1 MLIALL
7 YLSLLTAAQ
16 TSTAVKT
23 NGCNKFDSQHVCQQ
37 GQIITDAEEA
47 KTILEG
53 GRYTADGSGP
63 AVYVFMSQNCPFS
76 KAFLKDRARFDGVQ
90 FRYYP
95 FLAKGCCKTPIF
107 QNSIARTN
115 NFVEKW
121 CRDGCFELQALTGYS
136 PRPHGLRWPMDLLA
150 GWTHIDRSQRIV
162 EDKRLERCGVSLI
175 EFHASENR
183 CGGGARRGFSTSIQ
197 PLSRAGNEQ
206 RVVQTGLLTEAE
218 QQKQQCPA
226 DED

>member
-1 MLIALL
+1 MMVTRGSSIGRCNSIQCLDSAMLRRENHLF
-7 YLSLLTAAQ
+7 
-16 TSTAVKT
+16 
-23 NGCNKFDSQHVCQQ
+23 GCARPKPSQ
-37 GQIITDAEEA
+37 
-47 KTILEG
+47 
-53 GRYTADGSGP
+53 GSVP
-63 AVYVFMSQNCPFS
+63 AGL
-76 KAFLKDRARFDGVQ
+76 A
-90 FRYYP
+90 
-95 FLAKGCCKTPIF
+95 LAKGCCKTPIF

>member
-95 FLAKGCCKTPIF
+95 FLATIDNQNQSVQVLMSRSLPEFLSYMDKTLQVPPTPPDT
-107 QNSIARTN
+107 AR
-115 NFVEKW
+115 
-121 CRDGCFELQALTGYS
+121 DQALKDMIQA
-136 PRPHGLRWPMDLLA
+136 RNRLDQIMAENGLYKITLLS
-150 GWTHIDRSQRIV
+150 G
-162 EDKRLERCGVSLI
+162 
-175 EFHASENR
+175 
-183 CGGGARRGFSTSIQ
+183 
-197 PLSRAGNEQ
+197 
-206 RVVQTGLLTEAE
+206 
-218 QQKQQCPA
+218 
-226 DED
+226 